1 MDINNTKKRLMRTL
15 VAVTVLL
22 FSLSCFILAPLYTYM
37 CADILFA
44 ATAMPDIIKLLI
56 DIIDVISYA
65 LCFSTIIYSI
75 FKFSLVGSVRI
86 IIIYCVAVFL
96 KYAANLGITLIFDGK
111 VSAETVVYVL
121 AYFALDSIILLAIAL
136 ITASTFKKYNE
147 RRAITKKANNAIG
160 KATLSVEDELF
171 GGNRLFVLSN
181 PLHRSALFTGIILSA
196 IKIVSRI
203 LFDIAYGAPKTLS
216 DALWM
221 IAYYISDILIAII
234 VYAISLYMFTHFNE
248 IEQKN

>member
-1 MDINNTKKRLMRTL
+1 M
-15 VAVTVLL
+15 
-22 FSLSCFILAPLYTYM
+22 LA
-37 CADILFA
+37 A
-44 ATAMPDIIKLLI
+44 A
-56 DIIDVISYA
+56 
-65 LCFSTIIYSI
+65 YSV

-160 KATLSVEDELF
+160 KATLSVEEELF

-248 IEQKN
+248 KEQKN